1 MKGFSMFYKF
11 DLFIDFDGILCVG
24 GCFRCV
30 NLIDEIK
37 FFIIFLW
44 NSYIMMLIVKYFYEC
59 VSY

>member
-1 MKGFSMFYKF
+1 MFYKF

-37 FFIIFLW
+37 FFIIFL
-44 NSYIMMLIVKYFYEC
+44 
-59 VSY
+59 